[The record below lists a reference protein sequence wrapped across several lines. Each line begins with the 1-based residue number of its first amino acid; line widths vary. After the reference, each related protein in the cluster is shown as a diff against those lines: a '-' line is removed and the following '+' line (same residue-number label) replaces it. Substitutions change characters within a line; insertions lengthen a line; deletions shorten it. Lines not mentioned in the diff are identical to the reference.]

1 MTLRDRALTAY
12 KEKEMNLDRYIEELK
27 SLVNVDCGTQ
37 TIAGVAAVAGIL
49 ESLWQREGWHTG
61 QVNLG
66 EKVGPGLFVSNKP
79 QAEQFDVLL
88 VGHLDTVFA
97 PGTVAERPLSEDDT
111 RLYGPGVSDMKSGLL
126 NILWAMRELDPADKD
141 RLAIAVAMNPD
152 EETGSVYSHEWIG
165 ALAQRSRC
173 VLVCEAARADGSLVK
188 ARKGMAGYNLTFKG
202 VAAHAGN
209 DPEKGRSAITALA
222 NSIVALNALSDRSR
236 GTTLN
241 VGVIRGGSAAN
252 VVADNAVAE
261 LDVRFWENDEYDRV
275 NQALEALCEKGF
287 LDGVTTTLTRVNH
300 KPAMA
305 ASVATQ
311 ALMQQVEAAG
321 KAEGIAITWQA
332 VGGGSDANHTA
343 ALGIPTLD
351 GLGPIGAGFHSP
363 AEWLDK
369 ASIAPR
375 IRLLKRVVSML

>member
-1 MTLRDRALTAY
+1 
-12 KEKEMNLDRYIEELK
+12 MNLGHYIEELK
-27 SLVNVDCGTQ
+27 TLVNVDCGTQ
-37 TIAGVAAVAGIL
+37 TLEGVARVADVI
-49 ESLWQREGWHTG
+49 ESLWQREGWHTE

-66 EKVGPGLFVSNKP
+66 DNVGPGVFVSNKP

-88 VGHLDTVFA
+88 VGHLDTVFPA
-97 PGTVAERPLSEDDT
+97 GTVACRPMRQDAT

-126 NILWAMRELDPADKD
+126 NILWAMRGLDAADKE

-152 EETGSVYSHEWIG
+152 EETGSVWSHEWIG
-165 ALAQRSRC
+165 ELAKRSRC

-188 ARKGMAGYNLTFKG
+188 ARKGMAGYHLTFSG

-209 DPEKGRSAITALA
+209 EPEKGRSAITALA
-222 NSIVALNALSDRSR
+222 SSILAINALADLDK

-241 VGVIRGGSAAN
+241 VGVIHGGSAAN
-252 VVADNAVAE
+252 VVAESAVAE

-275 NQALEALCEKGF
+275 HHALNALCEKGF
-287 LDGVTTTLTRVNH
+287 FEGVTTSLTRVNH

-305 ASVATQ
+305 ASEATQ
-311 ALMQQVEAAG
+311 ALMKQVEAAG
-321 KAEGIAITWQA
+321 REEGIPITWQA

-351 GLGPIGAGFHSP
+351 GLGPVGAGFHSP
-363 AEWLDK
+363 TEWLDI
-369 ASIAPR
+369 ASIEPR
-375 IRLLKRVVSML
+375 IRLLRRVISMR

>member
-1 MTLRDRALTAY
+1 
-12 KEKEMNLDRYIEELK
+12 MNLDHYIEELK
-27 SLVNVDCGTQ
+27 TLVNVDCGTQ
-37 TIAGVAAVAGIL
+37 TTAGVATVAGIMQT
-49 ESLWQREGWHTG
+49 LWQREGWHAE
-61 QVNLG
+61 QVDLG
-66 EKVGPGLFVSNKP
+66 DKVGPGVFVSNRP
-79 QAEQFDVLL
+79 QAERFDVLL

-97 PGTVAERPLSEDDT
+97 PGTVAERPMSEDDS

-126 NILWAMRELDPADKD
+126 NILWAMRGLDAADKD

-152 EETGSVYSHEWIG
+152 EETGSVHSHAWIG
-165 ALAQRSRC
+165 ELAKRSRC

-188 ARKGMAGYNLTFKG
+188 ARKGMAGYHLTFSG

-209 DPEKGRSAITALA
+209 DPEKGSSAITALA
-222 NSIVALNALSDRSR
+222 HAVTAINALTDWDR

-252 VVADNAVAE
+252 VVADTAFAE

-275 NQALEALCEKGF
+275 NQALDALCRKGF
-287 LDGVTTTLTRVNH
+287 LEGVTTSLTRVNH

-305 ASVATQ
+305 ASEATRQ
-311 ALMQQVEAAG
+311 LMQLVEKAG
-321 KAEGIAITWQA
+321 EEEGIAITWQA

-343 ALGIPTLD
+343 ALGVPTLD

-369 ASIAPR
+369 ASIEPR

>member
-1 MTLRDRALTAY
+1 
-12 KEKEMNLDRYIEELK
+12 MNLDHYIEELK
-27 SLVNVDCGTQ
+27 TLVNVDCGTQ
-37 TIAGVAAVAGIL
+37 TLTGVATVAGII
-49 ESLWQREGWHTG
+49 EALWQQEGWHTE
-61 QVNLG
+61 QVDLG
-66 EKVGPGLFVSNKP
+66 NQVGPGVFVTNKP
-79 QAEQFDVLL
+79 RTTHFDVLL
-88 VGHLDTVFA
+88 VGHLDTVFG
-97 PGTVAERPLSEDDT
+97 PGTVAERPMSEDDS

-126 NILWAMRELDPADKD
+126 NILWAMRGLDAADKN
-141 RLAIAVAMNPD
+141 RLSIAVAMNPD
-152 EETGSVYSHEWIG
+152 EETGSVHSHQWIG
-165 ALAQRSRC
+165 ELAKRSRC

-188 ARKGMAGYNLTFKG
+188 ARKGMAGYHLTFSG

-222 NSIVALNALSDRSR
+222 NSVITINALTNWDR

-241 VGVIRGGSAAN
+241 VGVIHGGSAAN
-252 VVADNAVAE
+252 VVADTAVAE

-275 NQALEALCEKGF
+275 NQALNALCEKGF
-287 LDGVTTTLTRVNH
+287 LDGVTTTLTQVNH

-305 ASVATQ
+305 TSEATQ
-311 ALMQQVEAAG
+311 VLMQQVEAAG

-351 GLGPIGAGFHSP
+351 GLGPVGAGFHSP

-369 ASIAPR
+369 ASIEPR
-375 IRLLKRVVSML
+375 IRLLKRIVSMM

>member
-1 MTLRDRALTAY
+1 
-12 KEKEMNLDRYIEELK
+12 MNLDHYIEELK
-27 SLVNVDCGTQ
+27 TLVNVDCGTQ
-37 TIAGVAAVAGIL
+37 TLEGVARVADII
-49 ESLWQREGWHTG
+49 ESLWQREGWHTE

-66 EKVGPGLFVSNKP
+66 DNVGPGVFVSNKP

-88 VGHLDTVFA
+88 VGHLDTVFPA
-97 PGTVAERPLSEDDT
+97 GTVACRPMRQDAT

-126 NILWAMRELDPADKD
+126 NILWAMRGLDAADNE

-152 EETGSVYSHEWIG
+152 EETGSVWSHEWIG
-165 ALAQRSRC
+165 ELAKRSRC

-188 ARKGMAGYNLTFKG
+188 ARKGMAGYHLTFSG

-209 DPEKGRSAITALA
+209 EPEKGRSAITALA
-222 NSIVALNALSDRSR
+222 SSILAINALADPDK

-241 VGVIRGGSAAN
+241 VGVIHGGSAAN
-252 VVADNAVAE
+252 VVAESAVAE

-275 NQALEALCEKGF
+275 HHALNALCEKGF
-287 LDGVTTTLTRVNH
+287 FEGVTTSLTRVNH

-305 ASVATQ
+305 ASEATQ
-311 ALMQQVEAAG
+311 ALMKQVEAAG
-321 KAEGIAITWQA
+321 REEGIPITWQA

-351 GLGPIGAGFHSP
+351 GLGPVGAGFHSP
-363 AEWLDK
+363 TEWLDI
-369 ASIAPR
+369 ASIEPR
-375 IRLLKRVVSML
+375 IRLLRRVISMR

>member
-1 MTLRDRALTAY
+1 
-12 KEKEMNLDRYIEELK
+12 MNLDHYIEELK
-27 SLVNVDCGTQ
+27 TLVNVDCGTQ
-37 TIAGVAAVAGIL
+37 TLAGVATVAGII
-49 ESLWQREGWHTG
+49 ETLWQQEGWHTE
-61 QVNLG
+61 QVDLG
-66 EKVGPGLFVSNKP
+66 NQVGPGVFVTNKP
-79 QAEQFDVLL
+79 QTTHFDVLL

-97 PGTVAERPLSEDDT
+97 PGTVAERPMSEDDS

-126 NILWAMRELDPADKD
+126 NILWAMRGLDAADKN
-141 RLAIAVAMNPD
+141 RLSIAVAMNPD
-152 EETGSVYSHEWIG
+152 EETGSVHSHQWIG
-165 ALAQRSRC
+165 ELAKRSRC

-188 ARKGMAGYNLTFKG
+188 ARKGMAGYHLTFSG

-222 NSIVALNALSDRSR
+222 NSVIAINALTNWDR

-241 VGVIRGGSAAN
+241 VGVIHGGSAAN
-252 VVADNAVAE
+252 VVADTAVAE

-275 NQALEALCEKGF
+275 NQALNALCEKGF
-287 LDGVTTTLTRVNH
+287 LEGVTTTLTQVNH

-305 ASVATQ
+305 TSEATQ

-351 GLGPIGAGFHSP
+351 GLGPVGAGFHSP

-369 ASIAPR
+369 ASIEPR

>member
-1 MTLRDRALTAY
+1 
-12 KEKEMNLDRYIEELK
+12 MNLDHYIDKLK
-27 SLVNVDCGTQ
+27 TLVNVDCGTQ
-37 TIAGVAAVAGIL
+37 TLDGVATVAGII
-49 ESLWQREGWHTG
+49 EALWRQEGWHTE
-61 QVNLG
+61 QVDLG
-66 EKVGPGLFVSNKP
+66 KHVGPGVFVSNKP

-97 PGTVAERPLSEDDT
+97 PGTVAERPLTQDDA
-111 RLYGPGVSDMKSGLL
+111 RLYGPGVADMKSGLL
-126 NILWAMRELDPADKD
+126 NMLWAMRGLDEADKA

-152 EETGSVYSHEWIG
+152 EETGSVWSHEWIG
-165 ALAQRSRC
+165 KLAKRARC

-188 ARKGMAGYNLTFKG
+188 ARKGMAGYHLTFSG

-209 DPEKGRSAITALA
+209 DPEKGRSAVTALA
-222 NSIVALNALSDRSR
+222 NSIIAINALTDWTR

-241 VGVIRGGSAAN
+241 VGVVQGGSAAN
-252 VVADNAVAE
+252 VVADKAVAE
-261 LDVRFWENDEYDRV
+261 LDVRFWENDEYERV
-275 NQALEALCEKGF
+275 NQALEALCQQGF
-287 LDGVTTTLTRVNH
+287 LDGVTTTLTQVNH

-305 ASVATQ
+305 ASDATRT
-311 ALMQQVEAAG
+311 LMKQVEAAG
-321 KAEGIAITWQA
+321 KEEGIAITWQA

-351 GLGPIGAGFHSP
+351 GLGPVGAGFHSP

-375 IRLLKRVVSML
+375 IRLLRRVVSML